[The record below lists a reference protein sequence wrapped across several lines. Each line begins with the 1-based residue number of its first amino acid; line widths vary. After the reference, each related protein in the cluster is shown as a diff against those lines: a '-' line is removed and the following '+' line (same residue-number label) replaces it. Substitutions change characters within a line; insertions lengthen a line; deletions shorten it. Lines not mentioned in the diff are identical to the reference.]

1 MNPFRS
7 LNPVTR
13 RALRVN
19 YVSPAI
25 CVMTSVS
32 SGSGSGTGI
41 AATLD
46 ILAVTRKA
54 GPTNLAFQIIN
65 TTNVKLTWTVRSYIY
80 SYVVYRATSALG
92 PFTQVTANVIGSTFT
107 DTSATTGAY
116 YYKVT
121 GVEPDAG
128 ETLATDIVGPVN
140 IP

>member
-1 MNPFRS
+1 MNSFRS
-7 LNPVTR
+7 LNAITR

-25 CVMTSVS
+25 CVLTSVS
-32 SGSGSGTGI
+32 SGSGSGTGV

-54 GPTNLAFQIIN
+54 GPTGLGFEVVN
-65 TTNVKLTWTVRSYIY
+65 TTEVKLTWTTRAYIY
-80 SYVVYRATSALG
+80 SYVIYRATSAVG
-92 PFTQVTANVIGSTFT
+92 PFTQVSANVIGATFT
-107 DTSATTGAY
+107 DTSTTSGTY

-121 GVEPDAG
+121 GIEPDAG
-128 ETLATDIVGPVN
+128 ETLASDIVGPVT